1 MSKEHKYAL
10 DNYSM
15 VSLKEVRE
23 LFKKA
28 FMVGAIATKSA
39 KLESLESQAEK
50 IAESFTRKLIN

>member
-28 FMVGAIATKSA
+28 FMAGAIATKSA